1 MIRISS
7 LLLLFSS
14 IMACSY
20 ADEKSPSTVVDLN
33 ALMDVTGLVE
43 QVADKRVVFVG
54 ESHDQYQHHLN
65 QLAIIQGLHARRG
78 DLAIGVEFFF
88 QPFQS
93 VLDRYIAGEIEEAD
107 LLRESEYFSRWRF
120 DYRLY
125 RPIFRFAREQGI
137 PVIALNLES
146 EITQQVGKGGVDS
159 LSETDKQRLP
169 REIDR
174 TVEGYRDRIRAVY
187 DQHPH
192 MQGRDFDN
200 FLDAQL
206 MWDEGMAERAADWLE
221 ANPGRQMVILAG
233 VGHLAYGDGIPDRL
247 SRREPVS
254 RAIILNANEAD
265 ELGPEMGDYLILTEK
280 NDLPP
285 AGKLGVFLDLES
297 SPPKISGFADGSGAD
312 KAGVESGDL
321 LLSINGEEIT
331 SYADIRIALID
342 KLVGEEVEI
351 EIERERLLLGK
362 TREKFSVI
370 LN

>member
-1 MIRISS
+1 
-7 LLLLFSS
+7 
-14 IMACSY
+14 MACSY
-20 ADEKSPSTVVDLN
+20 ADEKSTSTVVDLN
-33 ALMDVTGLVE
+33 ALMDMTGLVE

-65 QLAIIQGLHARRG
+65 QLAIIQGLHDRHS

-146 EITQQVGKGGVDS
+146 EITQQVGKGGVES

-174 TVEGYRDRIRAVY
+174 SVEGYRDRIRAVY

-192 MQGRDFDN
+192 MPGRDFNN

-206 MWDEGMAERAADWLE
+206 MWDEGMAEQAADWLQ
-221 ANPGRQMVILAG
+221 ANPGRHMVILAG

-265 ELGPEMGDYLILTEK
+265 GLGSEMGDYLVLTEK
-280 NDLPP
+280 NDLPS

-297 SPPKISGFADGSGAD
+297 SPPKINGFADGSGAA
-312 KAGVESGDL
+312 KAGAESGDL
-321 LLSINGEEIT
+321 LLSIDGEAIN

-342 KLVGEEVEI
+342 KLVGEVVEI

-362 TREKFSVI
+362 TLERFSVT